1 MSEMAMPLSATEIT
15 YQAIQQATADS
26 DPDFFMDE
34 EDDQFPE
41 PIWAHNSSTSL
52 DFLDIV
58 FPSDEAI
65 IEAMTGPERP
75 WEDLHHRSYFLP
87 ELSRVESGEF
97 RSVVSGGVDQSVNP
111 LEKHGVYAEGEHG

>member
-1 MSEMAMPLSATEIT
+1 MVEGLVHVGMAMPLSAVEIT
-15 YQAIQQATADS
+15 YQAIQQATIDS
-26 DPDFFMDE
+26 DLTSSWME

-65 IEAMTGPERP
+65 IEAMTRARMTMGGYASSIIFPPETQF
-75 WEDLHHRSYFLP
+75 ESK
-87 ELSRVESGEF
+87 VENF
-97 RSVVSGGVDQSVNP
+97 DQ
-111 LEKHGVYAEGEHG
+111 L